1 MTDPINNVQDRHVFG
16 LDSYQK
22 AATEFAIYP
31 GKGTFA
37 GITYTT
43 LKLNGEAG
51 EIAEKVGKVLR
62 DNNGELSREKRTA
75 LLLELGDVLWY
86 VAALGNELGYSL
98 SEIANAN
105 IGKLASRSA
114 RNKLQG
120 SGDNR

>member
-1 MTDPINNVQDRHVFG
+1 MTDPINNVPDRAVFG
-16 LDSYQK
+16 LDSYQSV
-22 AATEFAIYP
+22 ATDFAIYP
-31 GKGTFA
+31 SKGTFA
-37 GITYTT
+37 GITYIT

-62 DNNGELSREKRTA
+62 DDNGALSREKRAA

-98 SEIANAN
+98 CEIANTN
-105 IGKLASRSA
+105 IKKLADRST
-114 RNKLQG
+114 RGKLQG

>member
-1 MTDPINNVQDRHVFG
+1 MTDPINNVQDRVVFG
-16 LDSYQK
+16 LDSYQN

-37 GITYTT
+37 GVTYTT

-62 DNNGELSREKRTA
+62 DDAAILSREKRAA

-86 VAALGNELGYSL
+86 IAALANELDYSL
-98 SEIANAN
+98 CEVANAN
-105 IGKLASRSA
+105 IKKLADRGARGKLS
-114 RNKLQG
+114 G